1 MLTLLR
7 VANLC
12 KALTNIYWSPN
23 MNLLKTNI
31 SETIQPGVFIGGLL
45 ALLKEVG

>member
-12 KALTNIYWSPN
+12 KALTNIYLSPN
-23 MNLLKTNI
+23 INLLKI
-31 SETIQPGVFIGGLL
+31 KVSETIKPGVFIGGLL